1 MIAYFFLQSA
11 NTFGSGEETTTFFER
26 ASFQVVLLV
35 LLVMPVIA
43 LYVAKEVRKLRTEEF
58 VDAARILGGSR
69 RHIVIKHLFS
79 APLYDVYTRISSA
92 VYADSYYFTALRIT

>member
-1 MIAYFFLQSA
+1 M
-11 NTFGSGEETTTFFER
+11 
-26 ASFQVVLLV
+26 VLLV

-69 RHIVIKHLFS
+69 RRIVIKHLF
-79 APLYDVYTRISSA
+79 PHLYMTFYTRISST
-92 VYADSYYFTALRIT
+92 VYAESYYFTALRIT

>member
-1 MIAYFFLQSA
+1 M
-11 NTFGSGEETTTFFER
+11 
-26 ASFQVVLLV
+26 VLLV

-58 VDAARILGGSR
+58 VDAARILGGS
-69 RHIVIKHLFS
+69 KTYCYKTYFS
-79 APLYDVYTRISSA
+79 ASLYDFYTRISSA